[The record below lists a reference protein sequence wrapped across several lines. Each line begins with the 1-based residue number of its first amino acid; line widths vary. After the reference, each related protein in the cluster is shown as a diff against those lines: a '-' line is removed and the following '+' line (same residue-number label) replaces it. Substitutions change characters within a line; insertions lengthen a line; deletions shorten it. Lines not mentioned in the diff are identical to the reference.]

1 MATPNESSALT
12 DLQGIKDG
20 ELDDNSD
27 VESKVG
33 IPCKT
38 TGRGRHPIHSR
49 GAVDALTALQTT
61 TGMGSAIITNSL
73 GKEQEQVLQ
82 QRERTR
88 RRSQIVS
95 TLEIHTNYM
104 LTPLSLKEHLQQTTG
119 QSLESWTIG
128 PAATTPD
135 ELEARRIL
143 RERYLVPS
151 ILTQGQY

>member
-61 TGMGSAIITNSL
+61 TGYGVGNHHEFARQ
-73 GKEQEQVLQ
+73 GAGAGA
-82 QRERTR
+82 
-88 RRSQIVS
+88 
-95 TLEIHTNYM
+95 
-104 LTPLSLKEHLQQTTG
+104 PTTG
-119 QSLESWTIG
+119 EDS
-128 PAATTPD
+128 
-135 ELEARRIL
+135 
-143 RERYLVPS
+143 
-151 ILTQGQY
+151 TQISDCVDTRNSY